1 MTYKEARQYLKE
13 ISKTGSIPGL
23 ESVKNLAEVF
33 GNPQK
38 DLTIIHLGG
47 TNGKGSTLAFLR
59 AMFLKAGYKVGNFS
73 TPAVFDYEEQFQI
86 NGENMKPEDL
96 ATYVGKMKEG
106 IQKLLT
112 AGKRA
117 PTVFEV
123 ETVLS
128 FLYFKEQKC
137 DVVLLEVGMGG
148 AMDATNIIEF
158 PLACI
163 FTPISMDHMNFLGNS
178 LEEIA
183 KEKSGIIKAGA
194 KVISAPQKA
203 SVIKILKEK
212 AKAKTDDF
220 YLVKEELIDKMSEKK
235 LALSGLYQNINAA
248 TAVTAATLL
257 RSFFTKLDEDAIEQG
272 LLAANWPGRFET
284 ILDTPRFI
292 IDGAHN
298 PDGAKALAKSLK
310 FYFTNKRIIY
320 IMGVLRDKEYQ
331 TMLKETVPLADEVM
345 TITTPTVRGFDGREL
360 LKEVKKYKENA
371 IYVESIDKAVKR
383 ALTLAG
389 KEDIIIAFGS
399 LTFLG
404 EVKKAIEK

>member
-96 ATYVGKMKEG
+96 ATYVGEMKEG
-106 IQKLLT
+106 IQKLLA

-148 AMDATNIIEF
+148 AMDATNIIES

-212 AKAKTDDF
+212 VKAKMDDF

-272 LLAANWPGRFET
+272 LLAAKWPGRFEM

-331 TMLKETVPLADEVM
+331 TMLKETLPLADEVM